1 MNPRHPR
8 HGLAMVPAATAEIFI
23 QVMPSAWGPNRH
35 DWDAK
40 FACRHP
46 ADALLRCLLIQASA
60 EVAGHVW
67 LLMANQWMIHRCMVF
82 TVHHMAIAR
91 SVREVDE

>member
-1 MNPRHPR
+1 MDLPWYRQQLQR
-8 HGLAMVPAATAEIFI
+8 FI
-23 QVMPSAWGPNRH
+23 IKIMPSAWRPNRH

-40 FACRHP
+40 SACRHP
-46 ADALLRCLLIQASA
+46 AAALLRCLLIQALA

-67 LLMANQWMIHRCMVF
+67 LLMANQWMIHRFMVF
-82 TVHHMAIAR
+82 TVHHRAIAR